1 MLHYEVVDRMEMEH
15 LAGAMKN
22 NGDAKTGFSKVTD
35 RDFQTS
41 LLHRYILFSV
51 MR

>member
-1 MLHYEVVDRMEMEH
+1 MHREVVDGMEMEH

-22 NGDAKTGFSKVTD
+22 NGDAKIGFSGVTD
-35 RDFQTS
+35 RNFQTS
-41 LLHRYILFSV
+41 TLHRYILFSV